1 MQQVNTD
8 IFLMISLISLNRCGQ
23 ITVSIRPGEAI
34 FVNNAY
40 LQDNINILQ
49 LIEYYFFA
57 KTELL
62 ENQCNVHYLF
72 RINGKYIGH
81 PVFQEMPYISYK

>member
-1 MQQVNTD
+1 MWTNYCQQSP
-8 IFLMISLISLNRCGQ
+8 L
-23 ITVSIRPGEAI
+23 EAI

-40 LQDNINILQ
+40 LRDTINICL

-57 KTELL
+57 TTEPL
-62 ENQCNVHYLF
+62 ENQCNMHYLF

-81 PVFQEMPYISYK
+81 PVFQEMLDIYYK